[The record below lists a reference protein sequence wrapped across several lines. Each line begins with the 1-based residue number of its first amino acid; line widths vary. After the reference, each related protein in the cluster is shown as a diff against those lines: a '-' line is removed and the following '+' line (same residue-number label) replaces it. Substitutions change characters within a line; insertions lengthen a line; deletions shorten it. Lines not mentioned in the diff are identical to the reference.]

1 MTGRRVG
8 VLGLGSWGSALGL
21 VLREAE
27 VPFRGWSPLVDQ
39 VRLIQETGTNPD
51 YLPGIDLGRGFPCT
65 DDLDAVVRWA
75 DTLLLVIPSR
85 YLRDVCGRIAGMGVD
100 PRLVINA
107 GKGLDHEH
115 SSLLSD
121 LIAGELPGWP
131 QAVLSGPSHAEEVA
145 AGIPTLVVA
154 AAAEQATAEAVRDLF
169 MTARFRVYSSTDL
182 IGVQVGGAVKN
193 VIALAAGCID
203 GLGLGD
209 NTKAALITR
218 GLVEVARLGV
228 AMGGKPETFF
238 GLSGLGD
245 LVVTC
250 ESRHSRN
257 RHVGEQLG
265 RGRSLE
271 EVLGEM
277 VMVAEGVWTAET
289 VCSLS
294 RRLGV
299 EAPIS
304 EQVWAVLQGRS
315 SPLAAVEALMTRDPR
330 QEMEAFSGRL

>member
-1 MTGRRVG
+1 
-8 VLGLGSWGSALGL
+8 L
-21 VLREAE
+21 
-27 VPFRGWSPLVDQ
+27 PQ
-39 VRLIQETGTNPD
+39 QIQTIRETGQNPD
-51 YLPGIDLGRGFPCT
+51 YLPGVDLGRDFPCT
-65 DDLDAVVRWA
+65 DDLQRVVEWA
-75 DTLLLVIPSR
+75 DALLLVTPSR
-85 YLRDVCGRIAGMGVD
+85 FLSDVCQKIGGFGVA

-107 GKGLDHEH
+107 GKGLDHDRTR
-115 SSLLSD
+115 LLSE
-121 LIAGELPGWP
+121 LIADRLPGWP

-145 AGIPTLVVA
+145 VGIPTLVVA
-154 AAAEQATAEAVRDLF
+154 ASDDLSVAEEVRDLF
-169 MTARFRVYSSTDL
+169 MTPRFRVYSSPDQT
-182 IGVQVGGAVKN
+182 GVQVGGAVKN

-218 GLVEVARLGV
+218 GLVEIARLGV
-228 AMGGKPETFF
+228 AMGGRWETFF

-289 VCSLS
+289 VCLLGQS
-294 RRLGV
+294 LGV
-299 EAPIS
+299 EVPIS
-304 EQVWAVLQGRS
+304 TQVWAVLQGRTT
-315 SPLAAVEALMTRDPR
+315 PQQAVDQLMTRDPR
-330 QEMEAFSGRL
+330 QEMDAFSGRL